1 MDAIDS
7 GIIILA
13 AGGSSR
19 LGQAKQLLQFRG
31 KTLIKTAVETALQTK
46 CPNIVVILGANS
58 EVIRDEINDYPIKI
72 IANNNWQSG
81 MASSI
86 RVGLNSLLT
95 DNANLNSIIIM
106 LGDQP
111 LIKSEQI
118 ELLIKRFRK
127 TKKHIIAAEYK
138 NIVGVPALFSN
149 DLFDELK
156 SLSGDKGAR
165 MLIKRHFERVERV
178 AIPEAEFDVDTFED
192 FQKLK
197 DFE

>member
-13 AGGSSR
+13 AGESSR
-19 LGQAKQLLQFRG
+19 LGQAKQLLKFRG
-31 KTLIKTAVETALQTK
+31 KTLIKIAVETALQTK
-46 CPNIVVILGANS
+46 CQNIVVVLGANS
-58 EVIRDEINDYPIKI
+58 ELIQNEINDYPITI
-72 IANNNWQSG
+72 IANNDWQSG

-86 RVGLNSLLT
+86 RAGLNSLLS
-95 DNANLNSIIIM
+95 DNAELNSIIIM

-111 LIKSEQI
+111 LIQSAQI
-118 ELLIKRFRK
+118 ELLIKEFNR

-138 NIVGVPALFSN
+138 NTVGVPALFSN

-165 MLIKRHFERVERV
+165 MLIKRHFEKVQRV